1 MNLHDVHR
9 GIKKHKRRKRLGRGP
24 GSGHG
29 KTSGR
34 GHKGL
39 YSRSG
44 SSMRSTY
51 EGGQMPISRRIAKR
65 GFNNKWAKTIRV
77 VNIGDLERVFS
88 VGAVIDPE
96 ALRLAG
102 LANGCFDGVKI
113 LGDGELTK
121 KMTVKAH
128 RFSKTAVEKI
138 RQAGG
143 EVVVLS
149 SEGGSN

>member
-1 MNLHDVHR
+1 
-9 GIKKHKRRKRLGRGP
+9 
-24 GSGHG
+24 
-29 KTSGR
+29 
-34 GHKGL
+34 
-39 YSRSG
+39 
-44 SSMRSTY
+44 
-51 EGGQMPISRRIAKR
+51 
-65 GFNNKWAKTIRV
+65 
-77 VNIGDLERVFS
+77 
-88 VGAVIDPE
+88 
-96 ALRLAG
+96 LAG